1 MTKTHFQQEPV
12 AIVGF
17 ACRLPGGNHTP
28 QKLWDFLED
37 GGLAPN
43 TVPKSRFNIDGH
55 YDGSLKPGTMRPKGG
70 MFLAD
75 DIDLAHFDAEF
86 FGFSGAD
93 AIATDPN
100 QRQMLEIV
108 YEGLENAGITLGD
121 VDGEPVA
128 CYVGSYATG
137 ERFHVISPMKILG
150 TIFSSNQPRQTI
162 STCRIAMRKI
172 VRLTA

>member
-1 MTKTHFQQEPV
+1 MTKAQFQQEPV
-12 AIVGF
+12 AVIGF
-17 ACRLPGGNHTP
+17 ACRLPGGNNTP
-28 QKLWDFLED
+28 QKLWNFLED
-37 GGLAPN
+37 GRLAPN

-93 AIATDPN
+93 AVATDPN

-108 YEGLENAGITLGD
+108 YEGLENAGITLED
-121 VDGEPVA
+121 VDGAPIA
-128 CYVGSYATG
+128 CYIGSYATG
-137 ERFHVISPMKILG
+137 EGPFLFCTLISFPNEAIQ
-150 TIFSSNQPRQTI
+150 II
-162 STCRIAMRKI
+162 STCRIAMPKT
-172 VRLTA
+172 VRPTA